1 MAHATDPVRGDAREL
16 RRGSLSLWEAV
27 GISIA
32 LMAPALAR
40 RDAP

>member
-1 MAHATDPVRGDAREL
+1 MAQVTEGSGEGTRGL

-32 LMAPALAR
+32 M
-40 RDAP
+40 